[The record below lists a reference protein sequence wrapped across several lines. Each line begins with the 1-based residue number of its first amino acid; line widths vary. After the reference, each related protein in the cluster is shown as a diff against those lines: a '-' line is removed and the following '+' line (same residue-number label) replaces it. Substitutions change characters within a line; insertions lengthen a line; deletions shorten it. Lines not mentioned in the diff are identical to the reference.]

1 MDDKIIELALSSKF
15 ADFED
20 AIQYFTAIDKGLTIL
35 LTQNTRDYAM
45 TKIAILTAETYLLR
59 L

>member
-1 MDDKIIELALSSKF
+1 VDDKIIELALSSKF